1 LRFLVLAVAL
11 ALVLAACG
19 SSSKS
24 SNSGSSGGNQ
34 AAGGKKGG
42 SVVFGAEQWPECI
55 NPITQCANSSW
66 LQWLVP
72 IHVLPRLMELDEKNV
87 FVASPLLTEAPTSAN
102 GGITGEGKAF
112 TVTYHLN
119 PAAKWDDGTPIT
131 AADVQFT
138 LQAYLKSKGSLST
151 VGYDKVSSIDAPNPQ
166 TAVVHFTQSYP
177 DWPDVMG
184 GFSGVVLE
192 KAKFPNGP
200 DTGKT
205 MSTSIGF
212 SGGPWKLVSFSKDK
226 EVLVRNDAY
235 WDAARVP
242 LLDQVTF
249 VPLTE
254 TTKEVQALKTGQ
266 VAAIYPQ
273 PAPDNVP
280 QLNGNGLKTLFGT
293 TTQYEN
299 IWFNEK
305 PGKPFEDKN
314 LRAAF
319 TYAFDRQLFL
329 DDIVKPFDPTVQQ
342 LNCAAWLPAVGSWC
356 VDPQPW
362 ADVSADAA
370 KVDQYMKASGYE
382 KNADGLYAKNGK
394 VPTLKWMVNT
404 GNKRREDTQAEFI
417 PLLKKQGFN
426 IVTDNSDADT
436 EFQKRLPAGDYDFSM
451 FIEVTSPDPSV
462 SSILATSSIPGP
474 SNQGQGQNQFW
485 YSNKQADDLMTASDQ
500 ELDVTKR
507 QGQIQQL
514 DGILRQDFVN
524 LPLYGFPSLMAWQPS
539 QITGPIEQFINNPES
554 NFWNMYAWSK
564 P

>member
-1 LRFLVLAVAL
+1 
-11 ALVLAACG
+11 
-19 SSSKS
+19 
-24 SNSGSSGGNQ
+24 
-34 AAGGKKGG
+34 
-42 SVVFGAEQWPECI
+42 
-55 NPITQCANSSW
+55 
-66 LQWLVP
+66 
-72 IHVLPRLMELDEKNV
+72 
-87 FVASPLLTEAPTSAN
+87 
-102 GGITGEGKAF
+102 
-112 TVTYHLN
+112 
-119 PAAKWDDGTPIT
+119 
-131 AADVQFT
+131 
-138 LQAYLKSKGSLST
+138 
-151 VGYDKVSSIDAPNPQ
+151 
-166 TAVVHFTQSYP
+166 
-177 DWPDVMG
+177 
-184 GFSGVVLE
+184 
-192 KAKFPNGP
+192 
-200 DTGKT
+200 
-205 MSTSIGF
+205 
-212 SGGPWKLVSFSKDK
+212 
-226 EVLVRNDAY
+226 
-235 WDAARVP
+235 